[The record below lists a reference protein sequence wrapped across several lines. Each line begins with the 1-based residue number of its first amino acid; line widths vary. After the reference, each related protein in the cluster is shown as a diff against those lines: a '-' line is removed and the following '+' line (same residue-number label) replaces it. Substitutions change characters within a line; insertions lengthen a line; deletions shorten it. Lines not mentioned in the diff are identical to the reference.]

1 MFFKISFK
9 KNQFIFF
16 TPPKIIL
23 SKEIWSLFRHRQTY
37 TSPLYIDHH
46 QPKNLEIVGFSSF
59 RKGVEGVMKGPELS
73 DEVTTDQG
81 ANAFSQYIRE

>member
-1 MFFKISFK
+1 MEMVKEPK
-9 KNQFIFF
+9 K
-16 TPPKIIL
+16 PKLLLLVLIQIQKL
-23 SKEIWSLFRHRQTY
+23 VIEGQEPGAVLVI
-37 TSPLYIDHH
+37 H